1 MSLPRFLPAVAL
13 AFFAVMA
20 SACTTAISTAPTA
33 TVSPGSSGGP
43 ACPTA
48 NVGTAPDGWGPPSTA
63 PTVIPIL
70 VNSQVVCGTNRVVF
84 GLVDAANRPI
94 ATPDR
99 SAKIAFYDLG
109 RDPGKPASSGDGK
122 FVWAIEGS
130 RGVYVTSADLTEA
143 GLWGAEFT
151 TAAAGGASETVRLTF
166 DVVPTGTTL
175 RAGAKA
181 PASKTPT
188 LADVGGDVAKI
199 SSDPTP
205 DPAFYQTSVDKA
217 IAGGKPFLLAFATP
231 KFCTTA
237 QCGPTLD
244 RVKPLVKDYPTVT
257 FINVEP
263 YELTYANGQL
273 QPVLTT
279 DQPPQLKP
287 VQATLDWG
295 LLSEPYIFVVDRT
308 GTIAA
313 TFEGIVGEDEL
324 RAALDAVK

>member
-1 MSLPRFLPAVAL
+1 MHLPRSFTAITLALMAV
-13 AFFAVMA
+13 VA
-20 SACTTAISTAPTA
+20 SACSTAGSTPPPVTG
-33 TVSPGSSGGP
+33 SPGTSAGT

-48 NVGTAPDGWGPPSTA
+48 NVATPPDGWGPPSTA

-70 VNSQVVCGTNRVVF
+70 VNSQVVCGSNRMVF
-84 GLVDAANRPI
+84 GLVDASNRPI

-109 RDPGKPASSGDGK
+109 RDPAKPVSSGDGK

-130 RGVYVTSADLTEA
+130 RGVYVTSVNLTEA

-151 TAAAGGASETVRLTF
+151 TAAAGGTSETVRLTF

-175 RAGAKA
+175 RAGAQA

-188 LADVGGDVAKI
+188 AASAADIAKI

-205 DPAFYQTSVDKA
+205 DPAFYQTSVDTAVKD
-217 IAGGKPFLLAFATP
+217 GKPFLLAFATP

-244 RVKPLVKDYPTVT
+244 RVKPLVKDYPTVA

-263 YELTYANGQL
+263 YELTVTNGQL
-273 QPVLTT
+273 QPVL
-279 DQPPQLKP
+279 DPQGQLQP
-287 VQATLDWG
+287 VQAVNEWG

-308 GTIAA
+308 GTITA
-313 TFEGIVGEDEL
+313 TFEGIVGADEL

>member
-1 MSLPRFLPAVAL
+1 MHLPRSLPAL
-13 AFFAVMA
+13 ALALVAVSA
-20 SACTTAISTAPTA
+20 SACSTAVTTAPAA
-33 TVSPGSSGGP
+33 TGSPGSSGVTS
-43 ACPTA
+43 CPTA
-48 NVGTAPDGWGPPSTA
+48 NAATVPDGWGPPATA
-63 PTVIPIL
+63 PTVVPIL

-84 GLVDAANRPI
+84 GLVDSANRPI

-99 SAKIAFYDLG
+99 TAKIAFYDLG
-109 RDPGKPASSGDGK
+109 RDPTKAVSTIDGK

-130 RGVYVTSADLTEA
+130 RGVYVGSVDLTEA

-151 TAAAGGASETVRLTF
+151 TAAAGAASETVRITF
-166 DVVPTGTTL
+166 DVQPTGTTK
-175 RAGAKA
+175 RVGDKG
-181 PASKTPT
+181 PASVTPT
-188 LADVGGDVAKI
+188 ASSAADIAKI
-199 SSDPTP
+199 ASDPTP
-205 DPAFYQTSVDKA
+205 DPAFYQTSVDTAIKA
-217 IAGGKPFLLAFATP
+217 GKPFLLAFATP

-273 QPVLTT
+273 QPVL
-279 DQPPQLKP
+279 DPQGQLQP
-287 VQATLDWG
+287 VQAVNEWG

-308 GTIAA
+308 GTITA
-313 TFEGIVGEDEL
+313 TFEGIVGVDEL

>member
-1 MSLPRFLPAVAL
+1 MRPPRYLVPIAL
-13 AFFAVMA
+13 ALVTLLA
-20 SACTTAISTAPTA
+20 SACSTAVTTAPAA
-33 TVSPGSSGGP
+33 TGSPDSSGGP

-48 NVGTAPDGWGPPSTA
+48 NVAAPPEGWGPPATA
-63 PTVIPIL
+63 PTVVPIL

-84 GLVDAANRPI
+84 GLVDASNRPI

-109 RDPGKPASSGDGK
+109 RDPTKAVSTVDGK

-130 RGVYVTSADLTEA
+130 RGVYVASVDLTEA

-151 TAAAGGASETVRLTF
+151 TAAAGGASETVRITF
-166 DVVPTGTTL
+166 DVQPTGTTK
-175 RAGAKA
+175 RAGDKA
-181 PASKTPT
+181 PASVTPT
-188 LADVGGDVAKI
+188 AATSADIAKI

-205 DPAFYQTSVDKA
+205 DPAFYQTSVDAAIKA
-217 IAGGKPFLLAFATP
+217 GKPFLLAFATP

-244 RVKPLVKDYPTVT
+244 RVKPMVTDYPTVT

-263 YELTYANGQL
+263 YELAVTNGQL
-273 QPVLTT
+273 QPVL
-279 DQPPQLKP
+279 DPQGQLQP
-287 VQATLDWG
+287 VQAVNDWG

-308 GTIAA
+308 GTITA
-313 TFEGIVGEDEL
+313 TFEGIVGVDEL